1 MEMLT
6 FVIAFVLGVACY
18 RLGRK
23 EGEAGR
29 VLPLV
34 TRKPKRNDK
43 ADKLLKDIEN
53 YQGK

>member
-1 MEMLT
+1 ME
-6 FVIAFVLGVACY
+6 IAVCLVSFVLGVVTY

-34 TRKPKRNDK
+34 RRPKAEK
-43 ADKLLKDIEN
+43 EADKLLRSIES
-53 YQGK
+53 YK